1 MPLVQGKMN
10 EAHLRWCISM
20 MAVAAV
26 DWIGL
31 GRKLIQE
38 VMNFREEQ
46 KFSAV
51 RLWTF
56 HNLF

>member
-1 MPLVQGKMN
+1 MN